1 MKLNCRKK
9 FKNKTKLDSEERFV
23 PIIYEMNFL
32 WKDDCWFKVA
42 CLVELSSKYMQEKR
56 IFKFL
61 QNLVLPVCV
70 N

>member
-32 WKDDCWFKVA
+32 
-42 CLVELSSKYMQEKR
+42 
-56 IFKFL
+56 
-61 QNLVLPVCV
+61 
-70 N
+70 